1 MPRAL
6 FTPIQLPPEQP
17 DKCSR
22 CPLLG
27 LRPKEE
33 LTKGQ
38 RQAYCCLGVFT
49 PDGFSPLT
57 SKGIKVSV
65 SGKREKTGH
74 IHHRPCEDRWET
86 WWEQPGHMVTISKES
101 YRFCRLPYES
111 RQQLAFNFKTRKPRK
126 Q

>member
-1 MPRAL
+1 MPKAI

-49 PDGFSPLT
+49 PDGFPPLT
-57 SKGIKVSV
+57 SKGVERSASAYRKQ
-65 SGKREKTGH
+65 KRLL
-74 IHHRPCEDRWET
+74 HRPCDDQWEKC
-86 WWEQPGHMVTISKES
+86 ERRH
-101 YRFCRLPYES
+101 PYELEQELKHYKS
-111 RQQLAFNFKTRKPRK
+111 LFKR
-126 Q
+126 

>member
-57 SKGIKVSV
+57 SKGIERSTAAYRKQ
-65 SGKREKTGH
+65 KRLLHRQCDDQWEK
-74 IHHRPCEDRWET
+74 WMSL
-86 WWEQPGHMVTISKES
+86 PGRKYPITMDAWRERRH
-101 YRFCRLPYES
+101 PYELEQELKHYKS
-111 RQQLAFNFKTRKPRK
+111 LFKR
-126 Q
+126 